1 MFSLL
6 AENLHF
12 GEGPRWH
19 NNKLWF
25 SDFYQHSVMTL
36 DLSGKIE
43 KIVEIPNQPSGLGW
57 LPNGDLLIVSMLD
70 RKIMKYSN
78 NELSLHSDL
87 SKLTPFRCNDMVVD
101 KDGDAYVGNFGSLHH
116 AKDVKPTC
124 LIHVDHKAMQK
135 LLQKN

>member
-6 AENLHF
+6 AENLNF

-43 KIVEIPNQPSGLGW
+43 KIIEIPN
-57 LPNGDLLIVSMLD
+57 
-70 RKIMKYSN
+70 
-78 NELSLHSDL
+78 E
-87 SKLTPFRCNDMVVD
+87 
-101 KDGDAYVGNFGSLHH
+101 
-116 AKDVKPTC
+116 
-124 LIHVDHKAMQK
+124 
-135 LLQKN
+135 